1 MNITAALVKELRE
14 MSGSGMM
21 DCKKALQENNGDLQK
36 AMDWLREQGMNK
48 ADKKAAR
55 IAAEGIVTS
64 YIHGN
69 GRIGVLVE
77 VNIETDFAASNEDF
91 KEFARAMAMQIAAMN
106 PQYVVPEDIPAAV
119 LEHEKEIVRN
129 QALNE
134 GKPAKVVDERI
145 VPGRIEKFYNEVCL
159 MHQPFIRDDSK
170 TCDEVRRELIAKI
183 GENVVVRR
191 FVRFELG
198 EGVEKKE
205 ENFAEEV
212 MKQINK

>member
-1 MNITAALVKELRE
+1 MVITAALVKELRE

-21 DCKKALQENNGDLQK
+21 DCKRALQANDGDIQK
-36 AMDWLREQGMNK
+36 AMDWLREQGMGK
-48 ADKKAAR
+48 ADKKASR
-55 IAAEGIVTS
+55 VAAEGVVTS

-69 GRIGVLVE
+69 GRIGVLIE
-77 VNIETDFAASNEDF
+77 VNIETDFAAKNEDF
-91 KEFARAMAMQIAAMN
+91 QEFARMMAMQVAAMN
-106 PQYVVPEDIPAAV
+106 PKYVVPEEIPAEI
-119 LEHEKEIVRN
+119 LEHEKEVVRN

-145 VPGRIEKFYNEVCL
+145 VPGRLEKYYAEVCL
-159 MHQPFIRDDSK
+159 MNQTFIRDDSK
-170 TCDEVRRELIAKI
+170 TCDQVRRELIAKI

-198 EGVEKKE
+198 EGIEKKE

-212 MKQINK
+212 MKQMK